1 MTKQVNIIGVF
12 MTIPALVDDAKFLIE
27 NDRHLAALSV
37 LLLAVAGSSRRKY
50 PDRKNIGDGQAF
62 KWFLGGMIRKLLL
75 NDDDLDAHDRIG
87 IRVEVDGNQLPM
99 EDVFYK
105 YYRCALVHEGQ
116 LSAEVAIVPP
126 RGDLRA
132 GVIGGSIS
140 LGPVFEIDYGWLDVL
155 TACVVHAPCNGDL
168 FGIEHNVCVLKADVD
183 EESFEKDLK
192 ERFGLSDAKLE
203 YVVRVVK
210 KIGPENVAGQADIV
224 SFTRDLIE
232 SFTLHNGALL
242 SLRTDNIRFA
252 EDPVYYE
259 RAADL
264 LKSIA
269 IAYETKRVE

>member
-1 MTKQVNIIGVF
+1 
-12 MTIPALVDDAKFLIE
+12 MTIPTLVEDAKFLIE
-27 NDRHLAALSV
+27 NDRHLAALSL

-50 PDRKNIGDGQAF
+50 PDRKNVGDGQAF

-75 NDDDLDAHDRIG
+75 NDENLDAHERIG
-87 IRVEVDGNQLPM
+87 ISVEVDGKQLPM
-99 EDVFYK
+99 EDVLYK

-116 LSAEVAIVPP
+116 LSAEVAIVPS
-126 RGDLRA
+126 RGGDLRA

-140 LGPVFEIDYGWLDVL
+140 LGPVFEIDYRWIGVL
-155 TACVVHAPCNGDL
+155 TACVVQAPCNGAL
-168 FGIEHNVCVLKADVD
+168 FGIEHNICVLKADID
-183 EESFEKDLK
+183 EKAFEADLK

-203 YVVRVVK
+203 YVVGVVK
-210 KIGPENVAGQADIV
+210 KIGPENVIRQADIV
-224 SFTRDLIE
+224 SFARGLIE

-269 IAYETKRVE
+269 IAYETKRVV